1 MAIGST
7 IPVIVIQKIV
17 PRIISKLGDLDQLGS
32 LLLSKCNNL
41 PLHIK
46 CNDPRITDI
55 KKLLARIQK
64 LVKSL
69 GLLITS
75 LNKII
80 KTLNAVASAGTI
92 IKLIQLSIP
101 LPPGA
106 PPGPIAEVLGI
117 VNKLLQ
123 NIKSA
128 MPCFLAILGMIELAV
143 SLCNMAMAN
152 ALMLLGSVCNSESFS
167 ITSDVKTLID
177 SRSRRSNS
185 KSTSTGNTGDSL
197 VTDSDSLFYYEPVA
211 SDDDINEY
219 VELLNTI
226 ANDLQDPTKASDYV
240 EEAPTLVYSGNGSPD
255 LTVGKLGDY
264 YVDLVQ
270 SKVYGPKTTDES
282 WV

>member
-1 MAIGST
+1 
-7 IPVIVIQKIV
+7 
-17 PRIISKLGDLDQLGS
+17 
-32 LLLSKCNNL
+32 
-41 PLHIK
+41 
-46 CNDPRITDI
+46 
-55 KKLLARIQK
+55 
-64 LVKSL
+64 
-69 GLLITS
+69 
-75 LNKII
+75 
-80 KTLNAVASAGTI
+80 
-92 IKLIQLSIP
+92 
-101 LPPGA
+101 
-106 PPGPIAEVLGI
+106 
-117 VNKLLQ
+117 
-123 NIKSA
+123 